1 LEQNEVAI
9 VAGRSFM
16 LSDRLGDIEPG
27 TRQGL
32 FEGDT
37 RFLSCLRL
45 TLNGL
50 RPVEVGGGPSS
61 AGRARFY
68 ATNPELPELA
78 GGSVIIERSRS
89 LEDGLI
95 EHLSL
100 TNYGDSTASLQLHI
114 ELGADFADVLELRSV
129 PPVKLTPSHIA
140 PPPHWHQAYGYSHG
154 EFSAETWV
162 RWSRRGRHDGS
173 GTTFDVALLPRAT
186 WRCRMQVRMHREAPD
201 LDGRTELPVPNL
213 LAPFRPGASVERE
226 RGRTVLSDEAL
237 DALLAVIK
245 RRALDDLETLIIHL
259 STGERIIGAGLPY
272 FMTLFGRD
280 SILSAHQM
288 LTPEPSLAANALIA
302 LARHQGVT
310 DDADVDEEPG
320 KIPHEVR
327 DGELARQGQRRHGSY
342 YGSADAT
349 PLYLVLLN
357 EYVRRTSDDDL
368 LDRLWPSAEAALEWI
383 DAYGDL
389 DGDGFVEYR
398 RRSFNGLQN
407 QGWKDSWDSVS
418 FIDGRLAQ
426 GPIAMCE
433 VQAYA
438 YQAKLAMSSLYERRG
453 QIDRAQELRDDAER
467 FRLRFDA
474 AFWMPEHGTYALA
487 LDGEKHQVSAIA
499 SNAGHCLWAGIARPD
514 RAALVV
520 ERLSRPDCFSG
531 WGLRTLSTEMARYN
545 PIGYHNGTVWPHDTV
560 MAAEGFLRYGHV
572 AAARRLLVALIE
584 AAVQMP
590 HHRLP
595 ELFAGSARQL
605 NEAPLIYPDANAPQA
620 WAASATVR
628 ACELLGQMSGLRRGS
643 LVGWDWQLTA

>member
-1 LEQNEVAI
+1 LERNEVAI

-61 AGRARFY
+61 AGRARFH
-68 ATNPELPELA
+68 ATNPELPGVPA
-78 GGSVIIERSRS
+78 GSLIIERNRD
-89 LEDGLI
+89 LNGGLVEQLAI
-95 EHLSL
+95 
-100 TNYGDSTASLQLHI
+100 TNYGDHPVEIQLHVEI
-114 ELGADFADVLELRSV
+114 GADFVDVLELRAI
-129 PPVKLTPSHIA
+129 PPGKLNPSFIA
-140 PPPHWHQAYGYSHG
+140 PDAPWHQAYRYCHG
-154 EFSAETWV
+154 EFTAETRV
-162 RWSRRGRHDGS
+162 RWSRRGHYDGS
-173 GTTFDVALLPRAT
+173 GSSFEISLPSRAT
-186 WRCRMQVRMHREAPD
+186 WRCRMNIEMHREAPD
-201 LDGRTELPVPNL
+201 LDGRADLPVPNL

-237 DALLAVIK
+237 EALLAVIK
-245 RRALDDLETLIIHL
+245 TRAMDDLETLIIHL

-310 DDADVDEEPG
+310 DDPDVDEEPG

-349 PLYLVLLN
+349 PLYLILLN
-357 EYVRRTSDDDL
+357 EYFRRTNDVEL
-368 LDRLWPSAEAALEWI
+368 LDRLWPSAEAALAWI
-383 DAYGDL
+383 DAYGDI

-398 RRSFNGLQN
+398 RRSFSGLDN

-418 FIDGRLAQ
+418 FIDGRLAE
-426 GPIAMCE
+426 GPIALCE
-433 VQAYA
+433 VQAYV
-438 YQAKLAMSSLYERRG
+438 YQAKLSMSALYKQRG
-453 QIDRAQELRDDAER
+453 QPRRAQTLREEAER
-467 FRLRFDA
+467 LRTRFDS

-487 LDGEKHQVSAIA
+487 LDGEKRQVDAIA

-514 RAALVV
+514 RAALIVG
-520 ERLSRPDCFSG
+520 RLSRHDCFSG
-531 WGLRTLSTEMARYN
+531 WGLRTLSSKMARYN

-560 MAAEGFLRYGHV
+560 MAAEGFLRYGHM
-572 AAARRLLVALIE
+572 AASRRLLVALVE

-595 ELFAGSARQL
+595 ELFAGSARL
-605 NEAPLIYPDANAPQA
+605 PNEAPLTYPDASAPQA

-643 LVGWDWQLTA
+643 FAGWDWALTA